1 MGFVCVLATPNGDRI
16 GRSEVR
22 GSSQPSSVTLH
33 QGPRPVAPETE
44 ARVRDAIERP
54 GYRPNLSAR
63 ALRSGATDLIGL
75 VLPDS
80 SNPLF
85 AELVQAVKQV
95 AAQHGYAL
103 VMATSNF
110 DGSVERQNVERL
122 ASRQIRGLVASGLN
136 AGTWTSG
143 TGAEFQPPCS
153 TQTARCPGSTQ
164 SGRTFTTVPV
174 PSSSTF

>member
-1 MGFVCVLATPNGDRI
+1 MGFGGVRGTPNGDRI

-22 GSSQPSSVTLH
+22 GVFTAVVSYVVH

-44 ARVRDAIERP
+44 ARVREAIERP

-85 AELVQAVKQV
+85 AELVQAVEQV
-95 AAQHGYAL
+95 AAQRGYAL

-122 ASRQIRGLVASGLN
+122 ASRQVRGLVASALN
-136 AGTWTSG
+136 AGTWTS
-143 TGAEFQPPCS
+143 GAEFQPPCS
-153 TQTARCPGSTQ
+153 TQTGRCPGSTQ

>member
-1 MGFVCVLATPNGDRI
+1 M
-16 GRSEVR
+16 
-22 GSSQPSSVTLH
+22 
-33 QGPRPVAPETE
+33 
-44 ARVRDAIERP
+44 
-54 GYRPNLSAR
+54 
-63 ALRSGATDLIGL
+63 
-75 VLPDS
+75 LPDS

-85 AELVQAVKQV
+85 AELAQAVEQV
-95 AAQHGYAL
+95 AAQRGYAL

-122 ASRQIRGLVASGLN
+122 ASRQVSGVLVAGALN

-143 TGAEFQPPCS
+143 TGADFQPPCS
-153 TQTARCPGSTQ
+153 TQTGRCPGSTQ